1 MDRGMATP
9 ILAAVD
15 FSSTGRA
22 AFGHALAHARSRDTR
37 LVVIHAVPA
46 GEPFRW
52 HGHQRAE
59 LFDGLHAAAS
69 RTGVPLEMRV
79 QQGDP
84 AGVILL
90 HARAKQAQLIV
101 LGTEPRSR
109 IERLRSGSVAERV
122 TRAATMPV
130 LVVPEASAAPERSAP
145 SLRRIVAAIDF
156 SAASTRAL
164 DEALLLACAAGG
176 RVTMVHVLPGSGSA
190 GLAGPGHRVG
200 VLEYS
205 DRLLRQDAWRHLDGI
220 IASRPGVADHLT
232 AAVPSG
238 NRSREIARLAQQID
252 ADLIVVGV
260 TARGAIGRRFFGA
273 TAARLMRSASC
284 PVLAIPERTA
294 RAGTVPGQRLAA

>member
-1 MDRGMATP
+1 MDPGMATP
-9 ILAAVD
+9 VLAAVD

-22 AFGHALAHARSRDTR
+22 AFEHALTHALSRDTG

-52 HGHQRAE
+52 HGQRRAE
-59 LFDGLHAAAS
+59 LFDGLAAAAD
-69 RTGVPLEMRV
+69 RAGVPLELRL

-90 HARAKQAQLIV
+90 HARAHRAQLIV
-101 LGTEPRSR
+101 LGTESRSR
-109 IERLRSGSVAERV
+109 FERLRTRSVAERV
-122 TRAATMPV
+122 ARAATMPI
-130 LVVPEASAAPERSAP
+130 LVVPEASAAPERSVP
-145 SLRRIVAAIDF
+145 SLRRIVAALDF

-164 DEALLLACAAGG
+164 DEALLLACAADG
-176 RVTMVHVLPGSGSA
+176 RVTMVHVLPESGSA

-205 DRLLRQDAWRHLDGI
+205 DRLLRQDAWQRLDGI
-220 IASRPGVADHLT
+220 IAGRPGVADRLT
-232 AAVPSG
+232 FAVPSG
-238 NRSREIARLAQQID
+238 NRSKEIARLAQQID

-273 TAARLMRSASC
+273 TATRLMRSASC
-284 PVLAIPERTA
+284 PVLAVPERAA
-294 RAGTVPGQRLAA
+294 RAGMVLGERLAA